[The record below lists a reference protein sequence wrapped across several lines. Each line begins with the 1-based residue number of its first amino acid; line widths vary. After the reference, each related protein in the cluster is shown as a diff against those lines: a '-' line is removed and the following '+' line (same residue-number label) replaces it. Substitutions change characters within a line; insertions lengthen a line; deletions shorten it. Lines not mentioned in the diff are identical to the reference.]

1 MKVAGLTTKF
11 EFFEQLSIL
20 LDVTLADVVK
30 HSTAAPD
37 HQQKTTTTVVI
48 FCMCLQ
54 VFRQAVDSVG
64 Q

>member
-1 MKVAGLTTKF
+1 MAAGLTTKV
-11 EFFEQLSIL
+11 EFVEEFAIL

-48 FCMCLQ
+48 FCMGLQ
-54 VFRQAVDSVG
+54 VLRQAVDSVG